1 MSRRA
6 VVAMTCAG
14 LVAGA
19 LPFLPS
25 AGAAGLPAGY
35 PTAGCFDLTDGSGDA
50 KPLNANNPNSDPDLD
65 ILGVALQSTGKDLK
79 AYIKVNKLA
88 DGPSMST
95 DGHRYTL
102 NFVFNGH
109 VFAAAGSSFAH
120 GSGAIRDG
128 LASTGQAGKS
138 VQLSVDSPAS
148 AASQEGVTART
159 NGKLGYQTSG
169 LTFTWD
175 KNNSWVIVDLPIA
188 DIEKY
193 GGAKFTGKLTALAVL
208 SATDEYSVSSQADNT
223 EKANA
228 TTYTGV
234 WQVGANKCWPQPK
247 PVVKK
252 KPAPKKK
259 PKKH

>member
-6 VVAMTCAG
+6 VVAMSCAG
-14 LVAGA
+14 LVAAG
-19 LPFLPS
+19 LPFVS
-25 AGAAGLPAGY
+25 GAGAAGLPAGY
-35 PTAGCFDLTDGSGDA
+35 PTAGCFDFNDPSGDA
-50 KPLNANNPNSDPDLD
+50 TALNANNPNSDPDLD
-65 ILGVALQSTGKDLK
+65 ILGVALQSTAKDLK

-102 NFVFNGH
+102 SFVFNGH
-109 VFAAAGSSFAH
+109 VFSAAGSSYSH

-128 LASTGQAGKS
+128 LSQTGQAGHI
-138 VQLSVDSPAS
+138 VQLGVDTPPISV
-148 AASQEGVTART
+148 GTGIT
-159 NGKLGYQTSG
+159 KLAGDRGYKSSG

-175 KNNSWVIVDLPIA
+175 KANSWVVIDLPIA

-193 GGAKFTGKLTALAVL
+193 GGAKFTGKLQSVAAF
-208 SATDEYSVSSQADNT
+208 SATDEYAVSSAADTT
-223 EKANA
+223 EQGNSS
-228 TTYTGV
+228 TYTGV

-247 PVVKK
+247 PAAKPVV
-252 KPAPKKK
+252 KKK

>member
-14 LVAGA
+14 LVAAG
-19 LPFLPS
+19 LPFVTG

-35 PTAGCFDLTDGSGDA
+35 PTAGCFDFTDAPGDSHW
-50 KPLNANNPNSDPDLD
+50 LNGNNPNTDPDLD
-65 ILGVALQSTGKDLK
+65 ILGVALQSTAKDLK
-79 AYIKVNKLA
+79 AYIKVKALS

-109 VFAAAGSSFAH
+109 SFAAAGSAYAH
-120 GSGAIRDG
+120 GTGAIRDG
-128 LASTGQAGKS
+128 LASTGQAGGTN
-138 VQLSVDSPAS
+138 QLSVDSPPS
-148 AASQEGVTART
+148 ATDPDAITGRAT
-159 NGKLGYQTSG
+159 GGLGYKPSG
-169 LTFTWD
+169 LSFTWD
-175 KNNSWVIVDLPIA
+175 KTNSFVIVDLPIA

-193 GGAKFTGKLTALAVL
+193 GAAKFTGKLMAVGASSAVDDYAVSQPTDSTETGNSTLA
-208 SATDEYSVSSQADNT
+208 
-223 EKANA
+223 
-228 TTYTGV
+228 YTRV

-247 PVVKK
+247 RVV
-252 KPAPKKK
+252 KKK

>member
-14 LVAGA
+14 LVAAG
-19 LPFLPS
+19 LPFVTG

-35 PTAGCFDLTDGSGDA
+35 PTAGCFDFTDPSGDA
-50 KPLNANNPNSDPDLD
+50 TALNPNNPNSDPDLD
-65 ILGVALQSTGKDLK
+65 ILGLALQSNGKDLK

-102 NFVFNGH
+102 SFLFNGH
-109 VFAAAGSSFAH
+109 VFSAAGSSFSH

-128 LASTGQAGKS
+128 LAQTGQAGHL
-138 VQLSVDSPAS
+138 VQLGVDTPPIVV
-148 AASQEGVTART
+148 GTGIT
-159 NGKLGYQTSG
+159 KLAGDRGFKASG

-175 KNNSWVIVDLPIA
+175 KANSWVVIDLPVA

-193 GGAKFTGKLTALAVL
+193 GGAKFTGKLQSLAAF
-208 SATDEYSVSSQADNT
+208 SATDQYAVSSSADNT
-223 EKANA
+223 EKDNSN
-228 TTYTGV
+228 TYTGV
-234 WQVGANKCWPQPK
+234 WQVGTNKCWPQPK
-247 PVVKK
+247 AVVKK
-252 KPAPKKK
+252 KH
-259 PKKH
+259 KKH